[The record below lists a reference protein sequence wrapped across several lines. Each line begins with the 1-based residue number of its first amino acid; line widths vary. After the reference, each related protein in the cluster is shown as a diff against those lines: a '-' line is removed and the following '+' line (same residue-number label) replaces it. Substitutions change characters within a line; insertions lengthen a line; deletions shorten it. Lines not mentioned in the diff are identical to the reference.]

1 MSKRAQRGFT
11 LVELL
16 VVVGIMATL
25 AAVVIP
31 NVGRFVAPARAAA
44 DIDELDRVQAAIDML
59 MAEVSVTAVS
69 PNDVPATPIGATLND
84 FTTFDFS
91 GGNNLYPQY
100 VRQDPTKC
108 DYNWNATGQITNQAC
123 P

>member
-44 DIDELDRVQAAIDML
+44 DIDELDRVQAAIDTYI
-59 MAEVSVTAVS
+59 AETTLPVAENLVPIRSFTA
-69 PNDVPATPIGATLND
+69 PTDPA
-84 FTTFDFS
+84 
-91 GGNNLYPQY
+91 LYPGY
-100 VRQDPTKC
+100 LREAITRCLYAWD
-108 DYNWNATGQITNQAC
+108 ATGQITSQSGC
-123 P
+123 S